1 MRHRVTCK
9 TCDVNTFRKPTARVM
24 LVASLLLLGA
34 CSGSSG
40 SDGAKDKTST
50 TAAPATQTTKKPGGG
65 KIGQKKETVAY
76 CNTIR
81 ANKGKFSLKNRAAA
95 AEAAKFGESL
105 IATAPAPVVPSLKVL
120 NAGFKD
126 LAAAPTDAAFA
137 VKKKTFATPKVSEAY
152 SRLTYFHIKACK
164 ITK

>member
-1 MRHRVTCK
+1 MKHCVTCK
-9 TCDVNTFRKPTARVM
+9 TCAVNTFRKPTARVF

-40 SDGAKDKTST
+40 GDDAKDKTTT
-50 TAAPATQTTKKPGGG
+50 TAAPATQTTKKPGG

-76 CNTIR
+76 CNTIK
-81 ANKGKFSLKNRAAA
+81 ANKGKFSLKTRADA

-105 IATAPAPVVPSLKVL
+105 IATAPAPIVPSLKVL
-120 NAGFKD
+120 TAGFKD
-126 LAAAPTDAAFA
+126 LAAAPTDAAFT
-137 VKKKTFATPKVSEAY
+137 VKKKAFATPKVSEAY
-152 SRLTYFHIKACK
+152 ARLTYFHIKACK

>member
-1 MRHRVTCK
+1 M
-9 TCDVNTFRKPTARVM
+9 NTFRKPTARVL

-40 SDGAKDKTST
+40 GDDAKDKTTT
-50 TAAPATQTTKKPGGG
+50 TAKTTTPTTTKPGG
-65 KIGQKKETVAY
+65 KVGQKKETVAY
-76 CNTIR
+76 CNTIK
-81 ANKGKFSLKNRAAA
+81 ANRGKFSLKNRAAA
-95 AEAAKFGESL
+95 AEASKFGESL
-105 IATAPAPVVPSLKVL
+105 VATAPAPVVPSLKIL

-137 VKKKTFATPKVSEAY
+137 VKKKAFVTPKVSEAY

>member
-1 MRHRVTCK
+1 
-9 TCDVNTFRKPTARVM
+9 M

-95 AEAAKFGESL
+95 AEAAALGYVRVVADGSRQSGYWACGER
-105 IATAPAPVVPSLKVL
+105 P
-120 NAGFKD
+120 
-126 LAAAPTDAAFA
+126 
-137 VKKKTFATPKVSEAY
+137 
-152 SRLTYFHIKACK
+152 
-164 ITK
+164 